1 MGSDGSWAKLPTATH
16 TRISRRKTNIIATML
31 TKQDEQD
38 LARRGKTVEETER
51 QFAMIAK
58 GFAPAAVRRAA
69 TVGDGIIRVS
79 DDEAMRLAKEYDAE
93 LSKGLS
99 VAKFVPASG
108 AASRMFKPLH
118 QYLAADKDGKAKM
131 EGEEPMRTFFSR
143 LDDFAFADQLRAL
156 NPADKAETVRLV
168 LADDGL
174 AYGSH
179 PKGLVTFH
187 KYADGTTRTAAEE
200 HLAEA
205 EAYCLSGG
213 RSHVHYTVPVGMESA
228 FRTKLAPT
236 LEKSGGKID
245 VSFSVQPPATDVP
258 CLTLDGKPARDAG
271 GHLIF
276 RPGGH
281 GALIGN
287 LGKIDADAVFVKNI
301 DNVSHGRMLSESS
314 VWKKV
319 IAAIGL
325 GLKREVDKLLNRLA
339 AGDAAAA
346 DDGIAFIEGKMKV
359 SVPQEIKSSGKDRK
373 SAFVE
378 TFLDRPLRVC
388 GMVKNEG
395 EPGGGPFWVEG
406 KDGISTLQI
415 VESAQMDLD
424 DPEVKAIV
432 GGSTHFNPV
441 DLFCCMKDRNGEKY
455 DLQKFVDYDACFQT
469 HKSVNGVDVTGMELP
484 GLWNGAM
491 AKWLTMFVEV
501 PIITFTPVK
510 TVMDLLRPVHQ
521 A

>member
-1 MGSDGSWAKLPTATH
+1 
-16 TRISRRKTNIIATML
+16 ML

-38 LARRGKTVEETER
+38 LAKRGKSVEETEK
-51 QFAMIAK
+51 QFDMIAK
-58 GFAPAAVRRAA
+58 GFAPAAVKRAA
-69 TVGDGIIRVS
+69 TIGDGIIKV
-79 DDEAMRLAKEYDAE
+79 DEKEATALAKEYEEE
-93 LSKGLS
+93 LAKGIS

-118 QYLAADKDGKAKM
+118 QYLGVEGDARKAM
-131 EGEEPMRTFFSR
+131 EDEEPMKTFFGR
-143 LDDFAFADQLRAL
+143 LDDFAFAGELKRLSPKD
-156 NPADKAETVRLV
+156 NGETVRLV
-168 LADDGL
+168 LSEDGL

-205 EAYCLSGG
+205 EEYCLSKGHA
-213 RSHVHYTVPVGMESA
+213 HVHYTVPVGMEPA
-228 FRTKLAPT
+228 FRKTLAAM
-236 LEKSGGKID
+236 LEKTNGKIE
-245 VSFSVQPPATDVP
+245 VSYSIQPPATDVP
-258 CLTLDGKPARDAG
+258 CLTTDGKPARDAE

-287 LGKIDADAVFVKNI
+287 LGNIDADAVFVKNI
-301 DNVSHGRMLSESS
+301 DNVSHGRMLKEAA

-319 IAAIGL
+319 IAAVGL
-325 GLKREVDKLLNRLA
+325 RLKHKVDETLKRLDS
-339 AGDAAAA
+339 GDAKAAE
-346 DDGIAFIEGKMKV
+346 DGIALIENDFKIV
-359 SVPQEIKSSGKDRK
+359 VPADIKKADNAK
-373 SAFVE
+373 KAEFVAK
-378 TFLDRPLRVC
+378 FLDRPLRIC

-406 KDGISTLQI
+406 KDGILTLQI
-415 VESAQMDLD
+415 VESAQMDLN
-424 DPEVKAIV
+424 DPKVKEIV
-432 GGSTHFNPV
+432 NGSTHFNPV
-441 DLFCCMKDRNGEKY
+441 DLFCCLKDRNGKRY
-455 DLQKFVDYDACFQT
+455 DLQQFVDYDACFQT
-469 HKSVNGVDVTGMELP
+469 RKSVNGVDVTGMELP

-501 PIITFTPVK
+501 PVMTFTPVK

-521 A
+521 M

>member
-1 MGSDGSWAKLPTATH
+1 
-16 TRISRRKTNIIATML
+16 ML

-38 LARRGKTVEETER
+38 LAKRSKSAEETER

-69 TVGDGIIRVS
+69 TIGDGIIQV
-79 DDEAMRLAKEYDAE
+79 DQDKAEKLAQEYDE
-93 LSKGLS
+93 ILSRGLS

-118 QYLAADKDGKAKM
+118 QYLSADQSGKTKQ
-131 EGEEPMRTFFSR
+131 ESEEPMKTFFSR
-143 LDDFAFADQLRAL
+143 LDDFAFAEKLKSL
-156 NPADKAETVRLV
+156 KPANNTETINLI
-168 LADDGL
+168 LSEDGL

-187 KYADGTTRTAAEE
+187 KYSDGTTRTAAEE
-200 HLAEA
+200 HIAEA
-205 EAYCLSGG
+205 EAYCISNG
-213 RSHVHYTVPVGMESA
+213 RSHVHYTVPVGMESE
-228 FRTKLAPT
+228 FRKVLSGM
-236 LEKSGGKID
+236 LEKTGGKVD
-245 VSFSVQPPATDVP
+245 VTYSIQAPATDVP
-258 CLTLDGKPARDAG
+258 CLTLDGQPARDTE

-287 LGKIDADAVFVKNI
+287 LGKIDADVVFVKNI
-301 DNVSHGRMLSESS
+301 DNVSHGRMLAESS

-319 IAAIGL
+319 IAAVGL
-325 GLKREVDKLLNRLA
+325 NLKKKVDGILCRIDEGDASAPA
-339 AGDAAAA
+339 AG
-346 DDGIAFIEGKMKV
+346 ITLIEEDFKI
-359 SVPQEIKSSGKDRK
+359 SVPTKIKDGTYEEKKD
-373 SAFVE
+373 FV
-378 TFLDRPLRVC
+378 TQFLDRPLRVC

-406 KDGISTLQI
+406 KDGLQTLQI
-415 VESAQMDLD
+415 VESAQMDLE
-424 DPEVKAIV
+424 DPEVKKIV
-432 GGSTHFNPV
+432 SGSTHFNPV
-441 DLFCCMKDRNGEKY
+441 DLFCCLKDRRGVRYEL
-455 DLQKFVDYDACFQT
+455 DKFVDYDACFQT
-469 HKSVNGVDVTGMELP
+469 HKSVNGVDVIGMELP

-501 PIITFTPVK
+501 PVMTFTPVK

>member
-1 MGSDGSWAKLPTATH
+1 
-16 TRISRRKTNIIATML
+16 ML

-38 LARRGKTVEETER
+38 LAKRGKTVEETER

-69 TVGDGIIRVS
+69 TIGDGIIRVS
-79 DDEAMRLAKEYDAE
+79 DAEAQKLAQAYDQKLAQ
-93 LSKGLS
+93 GLS

-118 QYLAADKDGKAKM
+118 QYLAADDKAKA
-131 EGEEPMRTFFSR
+131 EAEEPMKTFFGR
-143 LDDFAFADQLRAL
+143 LQDFAFAAKLL
-156 NPADKAETVRLV
+156 SLKPADNAETVRLV

-187 KYADGTTRTAAEE
+187 KYADGTVRTAAEE

-205 EAYCLSGG
+205 EEYCLSKGH
-213 RSHVHYTVPVGMESA
+213 SHVHYTVPVGMEPA
-228 FRTKLAPT
+228 FRATLKAM
-236 LEKSGGKID
+236 LEKAGGKID

-258 CLTLDGKPARDAG
+258 CLTLDGKPARDAE

-287 LGKIDADAVFVKNI
+287 LGNIDADAVFVKNI
-301 DNVSHGRMLSESS
+301 DNVSHGRMLKEAS

-325 GLKREVDKLLNRLA
+325 DLKAKVDAILTRLDKA
-339 AGDAAAA
+339 DDKAA
-346 DDGIAFIEGKMKV
+346 DDGIAFLEGEMKV
-359 SVPQEIKSSGKDRK
+359 AVPQDVKAADNAKK
-373 SAFVE
+373 AQFVKA
-378 TFLDRPLRVC
+378 FLDRPLRVC

-406 KDGISTLQI
+406 KDGICTLQI
-415 VESAQMDLD
+415 VESAQMNLD
-424 DPEVKAIV
+424 DPKVKDIV
-432 GGSTHFNPV
+432 SGSTHFNPV
-441 DLFCCMKDRNGEKY
+441 DLFCCLKDRNGKKY

-491 AKWLTMFVEV
+491 ANWLTMFVEV

>member
-1 MGSDGSWAKLPTATH
+1 
-16 TRISRRKTNIIATML
+16 ML

-38 LARRGKTVEETER
+38 LAKRGKTVEETE
-51 QFAMIAK
+51 QQLAMIAK

-69 TVGDGIIRVS
+69 TIGDGIIKVS
-79 DDEAMRLAKEYDAE
+79 DAEAAELAKKYDAA
-93 LSKGLS
+93 LAKGIS

-118 QYLAADKDGKAKM
+118 QYLGADAAAQAKM
-131 EGEEPMRTFFSR
+131 ETEEPMKTFFGR
-143 LDDFAFADQLRAL
+143 LDDFAFAAKLKSL
-156 NPADKAETVRLV
+156 NPANNAETVRLV
-168 LADDGL
+168 LAEDGL

-205 EAYCLSGG
+205 EEYCLSGG
-213 RSHVHYTVPVGMESA
+213 HAHVHYTVPVGMEEA
-228 FRTKLAPT
+228 FRKTLNPMLA
-236 LEKSGGKID
+236 KAGDKID
-245 VSFSVQPPATDVP
+245 VSFSIQPPATDVP
-258 CLTLDGKPARDAG
+258 CLTTDGQPARDAE

-287 LGKIDADAVFVKNI
+287 LAKIEADAVFVKNI
-301 DNVSHGRMLSESS
+301 DNVSHGRMLTEAS

-319 IAAIGL
+319 IAAVGL
-325 GLKREVDKLLNRLA
+325 GLKEKVDDVLRRIDK
-339 AGDAAAA
+339 GDAAAA
-346 DDGIAFIEGKMKV
+346 ADGIKLIENDFKV
-359 SVPQEIKSSGKDRK
+359 VVPAEVKGADAAAQAK
-373 SAFVE
+373 FVCE
-378 TFLDRPLRVC
+378 FLDRPLRIC

-406 KDGISTLQI
+406 KDGIQTLQI
-415 VESAQMDLD
+415 VESAQMDMD
-424 DPEVKAIV
+424 DPKVKDIV
-432 GGSTHFNPV
+432 SGSTHFNPV
-441 DLFCCMKDRNGEKY
+441 DLFCCMKDRNGKSY
-455 DLQKFVDYDACFQT
+455 DLAKFVDYDACFQT

-501 PIITFTPVK
+501 PVMTFTPVK

>member
-1 MGSDGSWAKLPTATH
+1 
-16 TRISRRKTNIIATML
+16 ML

-38 LARRGKTVEETER
+38 LAKRGKSIEETER
-51 QFAMIAK
+51 QLSMIAK
-58 GFAPAAVRRAA
+58 GFSPAAVRRAA
-69 TVGDGIIRVS
+69 TVGDGIISVS
-79 DDEAMRLAKEYDAE
+79 KEEADKLAKEYDAE
-93 LSKGLS
+93 LAKGIS

-118 QYLAADKDGKAKM
+118 QYLAASADEKKAMEKD
-131 EGEEPMRTFFSR
+131 EPMKTFFGR
-143 LDDFAFADQLRAL
+143 LDDFAFAKQLKSL
-156 NPADKAETVRLV
+156 NPSDNAETVRLV
-168 LADDGL
+168 LSEDGL
-174 AYGSH
+174 AYGSR
-179 PKGLVTFH
+179 PKGLVAFH
-187 KYADGTTRTAAEE
+187 KYSDGTVRTAAEE

-205 EAYCLSGG
+205 EEYCLSKGHA
-213 RSHVHYTVPVGMESA
+213 HVHYTVPIGMEAA
-228 FRTKLAPT
+228 FRST
-236 LEKSGGKID
+236 LTSMTEKAGGKID
-245 VSFSVQPPATDVP
+245 VTYSVQPPATDVP
-258 CLTLDGKPARDAG
+258 CLTLDGKPARDTE

-301 DNVSHGRMLSESS
+301 DNVSHGRMLTEAS

-319 IAAIGL
+319 LAAVGL
-325 GLKREVDKLLNRLA
+325 RLKRKVDATLKKMD
-339 AGDAAAA
+339 AGDKSALS
-346 DDGIAFIEGKMKV
+346 DGMALIENDFKV
-359 SVPQEIKSSGKDRK
+359 SIPQAVKDSDDTRKTEFVKSI
-373 SAFVE
+373 
-378 TFLDRPLRVC
+378 LDRPLRVC

-406 KDGISTLQI
+406 EDGVCTLQI
-415 VESAQMDLD
+415 VESAQMDLE
-424 DPEVKAIV
+424 DPAVKAIV
-432 GGSTHFNPV
+432 NGSTHFNPV
-441 DLFCCMKDRNGEKY
+441 DLFCCLKDRNGNRY
-455 DLQKFVDYDACFQT
+455 DLDKYVDYNACFQT

>member
-1 MGSDGSWAKLPTATH
+1 
-16 TRISRRKTNIIATML
+16 ML

-38 LARRGKTVEETER
+38 LAKRGKTIAETEK

-79 DDEAMRLAKEYDAE
+79 DEEAARLAKEYDAKLE
-93 LSKGLS
+93 SGLS

-118 QYLAADKDGKAKM
+118 QYLAADDKAKM
-131 EGEEPMRTFFSR
+131 EAEEPMKTFFGR
-143 LDDFAFADQLRAL
+143 LDDFAFAPQIKAL
-156 NPADKAETVRLV
+156 NPANNAETVRLV
-168 LADDGL
+168 LSEDGL

-187 KYADGTTRTAAEE
+187 KYADGTVRTAAEE

-205 EAYCLSGG
+205 EAYCMAGG
-213 RSHVHYTVPVGMESA
+213 RSHVHYTVPVGMEDA
-228 FRTKLAPT
+228 FKAKLAPT
-236 LEKSGGKID
+236 LAKAGGKID
-245 VSFSVQPPATDVP
+245 VSFSIQPPATDVP
-258 CLTLDGKPARDAG
+258 CLTLDGKPARDAE

-301 DNVSHGRMLSESS
+301 DNVSHGRMLQEAS

-319 IAAIGL
+319 IGAIGL
-325 GLKREVDKLLNRLA
+325 DLKRKVDDVLNRLSY
-339 AGDAAAA
+339 GDATAAE
-346 DDGIAFIEGKMKV
+346 DGIALIEGEMKV
-359 SVPQEIKSSGKDRK
+359 SVPKDVK
-373 SAFVE
+373 AADNSAKTAFVQQ
-378 TFLDRPLRVC
+378 FLDRPLRVC

-406 KDGISTLQI
+406 KDGICTLQI
-415 VESAQMDLD
+415 VESAQMDMD
-424 DPEVKAIV
+424 DPKVKQIV
-432 GGSTHFNPV
+432 SGSTHFNPV
-441 DLFCCMKDRNGEKY
+441 DLFCCMKDRTGQKY
-455 DLQKFVDYDACFQT
+455 DLEKFVDYDACFQT

-501 PIITFTPVK
+501 PVMTFTPVK
-510 TVMDLLRPVHQ
+510 TVMDLLRPAHQ

>member
-1 MGSDGSWAKLPTATH
+1 
-16 TRISRRKTNIIATML
+16 ML

-38 LARRGKTVEETER
+38 LAKRGKTAEETER

-79 DDEAMRLAKEYDAE
+79 EGEAARLAKEYDAE
-93 LSKGLS
+93 LAKGLS

-118 QYLAADKDGKAKM
+118 QYLAADDEGKKKM
-131 EGEEPMRTFFSR
+131 EGEEPMRTFFDR
-143 LDDFAFADQLRAL
+143 LGDFAFAEQLRSL
-156 NPADKAETVRLV
+156 KPADNAETVRLV

-187 KYADGTTRTAAEE
+187 KYADGSTRTAAEE

-205 EAYCLSGG
+205 AAYCLSGG

-228 FRTKLAPT
+228 FRAKLAPT
-236 LEKSGGKID
+236 LEKAGGKID
-245 VSFSVQPPATDVP
+245 VSFSIQPPATDVP
-258 CLTLDGKPARDAG
+258 CLTLDGKPARDAE

-301 DNVSHGRMLSESS
+301 DNVSHGRMLAESS

-325 GLKREVDKLLNRLA
+325 GLKRKVDTLLNRLA
-339 AGDAAAA
+339 AGDNAAA
-346 DDGIAFIEGKMKV
+346 DDGIAFIENEMKV
-359 SVPQEIKSSGKDRK
+359 TVPKGVRDSDTAKK
-373 SAFVE
+373 AAFVE
-378 TFLDRPLRVC
+378 AFLDRPLRVC

-406 KDGISTLQI
+406 KDGICTLQI

-441 DLFCCMKDRNGEKY
+441 DLFCCMKDRNGVKY